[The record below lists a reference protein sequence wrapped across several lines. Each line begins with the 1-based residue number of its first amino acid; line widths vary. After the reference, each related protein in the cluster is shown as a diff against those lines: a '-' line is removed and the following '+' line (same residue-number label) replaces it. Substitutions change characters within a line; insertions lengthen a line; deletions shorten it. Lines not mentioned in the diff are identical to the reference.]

1 MTLPTRW
8 NPFQKIARI
17 DPFLDFE
24 ELIRG
29 FNAPALAR
37 DYERVMDMK
46 LDVTEDEKQYL
57 VNVDIP
63 GVKKENIDI
72 SLTDHQVGIRAEV
85 KREESREKG
94 KEIYSER
101 YSGEAYRTFTLP
113 AEIDSEKAEANY
125 DGGVLT
131 LKLPKKAG
139 NSSKRLS
146 IK

>member
-1 MTLPTRW
+1 MTLPSRW
-8 NPFQKIARI
+8 NPFHKLARV
-17 DPFLDFE
+17 DPFVDFE

-29 FNAPALAR
+29 FNAPSLAR
-37 DYERVMDMK
+37 DYERAMEMR
-46 LDVTEDEKQYL
+46 LDVTEDDKQYL
-57 VNVDIP
+57 VNVDMP
-63 GVKKENIDI
+63 GVRKENIDI
-72 SLTDHQVGIRAEV
+72 SVSDRQIGIRAEV
-85 KREESREKG
+85 KRDESRDKG

-113 AEIDSEKAEANY
+113 TEVDSEKAEASY

-139 NSSKRLS
+139 NSSKHLS